1 MRSGGVFEGAAI
13 FFDGSDEDVFRGVFH
28 INKLEHLDLVAL
40 LFEPFA
46 AEGVGNEGTEFFP
59 DNAPFE
65 KCFEF
70 WRNFASGSVLFA
82 AVLQLSIYLM
92 LAAGYA

>member
-1 MRSGGVFEGAAI
+1 MLFEVLPF
-13 FFDGSDEDVFRGVFH
+13 FFDCADQDIFRCVFH

-46 AEGVGNEGTEFFP
+46 AEGVGNERTELFA
-59 DNAPFE
+59 DDSPFE

-70 WRNFASGSVLFA
+70 WRNFASGSVWFT
-82 AVLQLSIYLM
+82 AVLQLGVKLM
-92 LAAGYA
+92 LAARYA